1 MVKSLVAHVEDRVAS
16 SARLSQVLDR
26 GGAHIM
32 GRRGPPPKPTKLR
45 VLEGNP
51 GHRRI
56 PENEPKPK
64 GKAACPDWICD
75 PAKELWAQLAPDL
88 EREELLTARSSAEFA
103 SYCQERAIYAIYSEL
118 LKTLRP
124 RSPKV
129 ERYRSIAMKAND
141 RALRL
146 GQKFGI
152 TPSDMVG
159 LAVPSAPGKPKSKD
173 EEFLFG
179 RSGSA

>member
-1 MVKSLVAHVEDRVAS
+1 
-16 SARLSQVLDR
+16 
-26 GGAHIM
+26 M
-32 GRRGPPPKPTKLR
+32 GRRGPPPKPTALR
-45 VLEGNP
+45 ILEGNP

-56 PENEPKPK
+56 PENEPKPR
-64 GKAACPDWICD
+64 GQAACPAWLCD

-88 EREELLTARSSAEFA
+88 EREGLLTGRGASEFA
-103 SYCQERAIYAIYSEL
+103 SFCQERAIYAIYSEL
-118 LKTLRP
+118 LKELKP

-129 ERYRSIAMKAND
+129 ERYRSLAMKAN
-141 RALRL
+141 REAMRL
-146 GQKFGI
+146 GAKFGM

-159 LAVPSAPGKPKSKD
+159 LVVPGASGKPKSKD